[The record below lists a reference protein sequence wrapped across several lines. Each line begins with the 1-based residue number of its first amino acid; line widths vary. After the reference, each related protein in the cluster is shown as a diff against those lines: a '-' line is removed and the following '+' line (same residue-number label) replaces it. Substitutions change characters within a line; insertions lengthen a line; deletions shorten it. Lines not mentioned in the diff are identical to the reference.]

1 MILNYRAFALTSD
14 ENASEDSFFYIY
26 IFMRLDDESGSYGFI
41 VQKKNPKSFVNLGLI
56 RCDLFFCYNPNN
68 TCNGSFPPK
77 IILSG
82 FSNISF
88 TFTRKPTDSFPSII
102 R

>member
-41 VQKKNPKSFVNLGLI
+41 VQKKP
-56 RCDLFFCYNPNN
+56 
-68 TCNGSFPPK
+68 
-77 IILSG
+77 
-82 FSNISF
+82 
-88 TFTRKPTDSFPSII
+88 
-102 R
+102 